1 MKTKRTSTSRK
12 FRKAIIAIADFIIAF
27 AIMLGF
33 AILLIA
39 SDMAEHPEMSGYEPG
54 TSAVEVA
61 ADIVKDIAS
70 A

>member
-1 MKTKRTSTSRK
+1 MKTKRTNRK
-12 FRKAIIAIADFIIAF
+12 LSKAITAIADFIIAF
-27 AIMLGF
+27 AIMLGM

-39 SDMAEHPEMSGYEPG
+39 SDMAEHPEISGYEPG

>member
-1 MKTKRTSTSRK
+1 MKTKRTNRK
-12 FRKAIIAIADFIIAF
+12 LSKAITAIADFIIAF

-39 SDMAEHPEMSGYEPG
+39 SDMAEHPEISGYEPG

>member
-12 FRKAIIAIADFIIAF
+12 FRKALAAIADFIIAF

-39 SDMAEHPEMSGYEPG
+39 SDMAEHPEISGYEPG

>member
-1 MKTKRTSTSRK
+1 MKTKRTICNL
-12 FRKAIIAIADFIIAF
+12 RKALAEIAYFIIAF
-27 AIMLGF
+27 AIMLGM

-39 SDMAEHPEMSGYEPG
+39 SDMAEHPEISGYEPG
-54 TSAVEVA
+54 TSAVEVV

>member
-1 MKTKRTSTSRK
+1 MKTKRTNRK
-12 FRKAIIAIADFIIAF
+12 LSKAITAIADFIIAF

-39 SDMAEHPEMSGYEPG
+39 SDMAEHPEISGYEPG
-54 TSAVEVA
+54 TNAVEVA
-61 ADIVKDIAS
+61 ADLVKDIAS